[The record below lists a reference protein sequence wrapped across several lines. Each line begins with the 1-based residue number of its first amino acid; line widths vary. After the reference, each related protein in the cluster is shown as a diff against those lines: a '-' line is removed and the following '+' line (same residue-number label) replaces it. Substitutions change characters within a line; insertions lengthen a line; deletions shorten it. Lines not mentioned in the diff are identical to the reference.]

1 MSDTNIRA
9 LAKALNLS
17 IGTVSKA
24 LKDSYEISAE
34 TKERVI
40 ALAKALHYNPNPYAS
55 SLRRKKSNTIA
66 VVIPEVADS
75 FFSAAIKGIEEVAQI
90 KGYHVLLYLT
100 FEQYEKEKKILQQ
113 CRNGRVDGILMSVTS
128 ETIDTSHINEL
139 IANTTDT
146 PIPLVFFDRAMDGV
160 NVQRVTTNDFES
172 SFTATQHII
181 DAGCRN
187 IVYLSVSK
195 NLHINNKR
203 IAGFKEAL
211 FHNHL
216 KTETHNVAH
225 CSNDGAY
232 NHQLMSKIFKSNKR
246 PDGIIAGVEKLI
258 APVYLVC
265 QQQGIHIPSQVKV
278 ISFSNLPYAPLLN
291 PSLTTV
297 MQPAFEMGQKAATLL
312 FKAIERKG
320 NTAMDEHIILP
331 ATLVIRNS
339 TGMAGKKG

>member
-1 MSDTNIRA
+1 MSEINIRA

-40 ALAKALHYNPNPYAS
+40 ALAKALNYNPNPYAS

-75 FFSAAIKGIEEVAQI
+75 FFSAAIKGIEDVAQL

-100 FEQYEKEKKILQQ
+100 FEQYEKEKKILQE

-128 ETIDTSHINEL
+128 ETIDTVHISEL
-139 IANTTDT
+139 LTDT
-146 PIPLVFFDRAMDGV
+146 DNPIPLVFFDRAMDGI

-172 SFTATQHII
+172 SFAATQHLI

-203 IAGFKEAL
+203 IAGFKQAL
-211 FHNHL
+211 LQNHL
-216 KTETHNVAH
+216 KTEEHNVAD

-232 NHQLMSKIFKSNKR
+232 NHQLINKILTSNNR

-258 APVYLVC
+258 APVYVVC
-265 QQQGIHIPSQVKV
+265 QQAGIHIPSQIKF
-278 ISFSNLPYAPLLN
+278 ISFSNLPYAPILN

-297 MQPAFEMGQKAATLL
+297 TQPAFEMGQQAATLL
-312 FKAIERKG
+312 FKAIEKKG
-320 NTAMDEHIILP
+320 SSAMDEHIILP

-339 TGMAGKKG
+339 TGMEGRLD